1 MKKIFFLFV
10 FALTL
15 GAMNSVAQDKQADLT
30 PEQRMERHT
39 ERMARKLNLD
49 DKTAAKFNDVY
60 KRYLTEMQGVRDKFQ
75 PLRPEGGKSLTDEQV
90 EQNLLNRF
98 ARSRAILDVREK
110 YYREF
115 RKVLNVRQ
123 LDRIYDNEWGNF
135 NKFHKGAE
143 KFTKMRNIRAPRN
156 FDGQGEGKRRG
167 KGKGQ
172 D

>member
-1 MKKIFFLFV
+1 MKKMLSLLI

-15 GAMNSVAQDKQADLT
+15 GAMNAAAQNKMSDLT

-49 DKTAAKFNDVY
+49 DKTAAKFNEIY
-60 KRYLTEMQGVRDKFQ
+60 KRYLTEMQGLRDQFQ
-75 PLRPEGGKSLTDEQV
+75 PIRPEAGGQLTDEQV
-90 EQNLLNRF
+90 EKNLLNRF

-123 LDRIYDNEWGNF
+123 VDRIYDNEWGNLKRF
-135 NKFHKGAE
+135 QNFPKG
-143 KFTKMRNIRAPRN
+143 KVKRNIRAPRN
-156 FDGQGEGKRRG
+156 FDGQGQGDGKRQGR
-167 KGKGQ
+167 Q
-172 D
+172 RQ